1 MRTREPGEDEAAIV
15 CPAPCDI
22 CEEPGDCE
30 DCLDCLYWPR
40 RYTDVPPRPV
50 PARGRSAPTKQ
61 QELSSARHQLVAGL
75 RVGLLS
81 RRHRRLQGLTQRDL
95 AEAMGWSRSV
105 IGRLEA
111 DASGMPLARIEALLG
126 ALGYRVAFVPVA
138 ADTNEDP
145 DKIWGASDLLAR
157 DGQGRRPPP
166 GSRVTWHDEDDR
178 RLYTTLRGREWTW
191 SRGTAPTPPR

>member
-1 MRTREPGEDEAAIV
+1 
-15 CPAPCDI
+15 
-22 CEEPGDCE
+22 
-30 DCLDCLYWPR
+30 
-40 RYTDVPPRPV
+40 
-50 PARGRSAPTKQ
+50 
-61 QELSSARHQLVAGL
+61 
-75 RVGLLS
+75 
-81 RRHRRLQGLTQRDL
+81 
-95 AEAMGWSRSV
+95 MGWSRSV